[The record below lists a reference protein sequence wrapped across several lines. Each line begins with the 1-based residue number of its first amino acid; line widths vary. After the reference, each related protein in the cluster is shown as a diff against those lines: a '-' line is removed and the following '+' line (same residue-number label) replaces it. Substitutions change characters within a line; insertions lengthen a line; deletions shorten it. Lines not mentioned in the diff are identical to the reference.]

1 MVFMVIIMFIMI
13 VLEKVIIWMELNV
26 VIMILKMYVWLN
38 VEFVGMKFVIFFSSL
53 FCLLVYYLFL
63 V

>member
-13 VLEKVIIWMELNV
+13 VLEKVIIWMELSV